1 MTDVLYDL
9 AKENPAWKDA
19 AISRYADFVAAAPA
33 DRQVEYYGKGLAT
46 EPSEGVCNKILRAL
60 ANTASLPAVAVA
72 APYLEKP
79 ATSEAAAYA
88 VVCTVWVVVAFVV
101 YAQRKRLIVN
111 PIASFV
117 AKLFVGPEKTDH
129 HVHEHR

>member
-1 MTDVLYDL
+1 MQELTREVIAYVKLQ
-9 AKENPAWKDA
+9 K
-19 AISRYADFVAAAPA
+19 RYAQLDIAEKLTVL
-33 DRQVEYYGKGLAT
+33 LAT
-46 EPSEGVCNKILRAL
+46 MVSVLQ
-60 ANTASLPAVAVA
+60 T
-72 APYLEKP
+72 YLG
-79 ATSEAAAYA
+79 SEAAAYA
-88 VVCTVWVVVAFVV
+88 VVCIVWVVVAFVV

>member
-1 MTDVLYDL
+1 MLSSNKNIESLQELTREVIAYVKLQ
-9 AKENPAWKDA
+9 K
-19 AISRYADFVAAAPA
+19 RYAQLDIAEKLAVL
-33 DRQVEYYGKGLAT
+33 LAT
-46 EPSEGVCNKILRAL
+46 MALSAILFL
-60 ANTASLPAVAVA
+60 LGGIVVLFLS
-72 APYLEKP
+72 YLCVSVLQ
-79 ATSEAAAYA
+79 TYLGSEAAAYA